1 MLYWFI
7 PYFKWIRRSENY
19 FNSLSKT
26 LSLCY
31 SDFRLILT
39 TATKILKDSN
49 DGFVLDRPTIRVY
62 STVRL
67 WFRSIKIRLSI
78 YDDESSES
86 KCHVRFFS
94 YYCDIEYH
102 ERCVLGFT
110 WVFAFFIRIY
120 CKLKINARLLFCD
133 MNCEKTA
140 GFFCVESTVKLFLQP
155 VTQTSR
161 LIYGSFTETSFFFFS
176 FWTDICCFYI
186 YLLSLSIPFF
196 LNIVLPSLLSL
207 SITSM

>member
-110 WVFAFFIRIY
+110 WVFAFFVRIY
-120 CKLKINARLLFCD
+120 CKMKINARLLFYD

-140 GFFCVESTVKLFLQP
+140 GFFFVLSPLSSYSCSQSHR
-155 VTQTSR
+155 QA
-161 LIYGSFTETSFFFFS
+161 GSFTAASLKLPSSFFPFELISVVFIYIFS
-176 FWTDICCFYI
+176 LCQF
-186 YLLSLSIPFF
+186 PFF
-196 LNIVLPSLLSL
+196 LI
-207 SITSM
+207 

>member
-67 WFRSIKIRLSI
+67 WFWSIKIRLSI

-94 YYCDIEYH
+94 YYCDIYYH

-110 WVFAFFIRIY
+110 WVFAFFVRIY
-120 CKLKINARLLFCD
+120 CKMKSNARLLFCD

-140 GFFCVESTVKLFLQP
+140 GFFFVLSPLSSYSCSQSHR
-155 VTQTSR
+155 QA
-161 LIYGSFTETSFFFFS
+161 GSFTAASLKLPSSFFPFELISVVFIYIFS
-176 FWTDICCFYI
+176 LCQF
-186 YLLSLSIPFF
+186 PFF
-196 LNIVLPSLLSL
+196 LI
-207 SITSM
+207 

>member
-102 ERCVLGFT
+102 EPCVLGFP
-110 WVFAFFIRIY
+110 WVFAFFVRIY
-120 CKLKINARLLFCD
+120 CKMKINARLLFCD

-140 GFFCVESTVKLFLQP
+140 GFFFVLSPLSSYSCSQSHR
-155 VTQTSR
+155 QA
-161 LIYGSFTETSFFFFS
+161 GSFTAASLKLPSSFFPFELISVVFIYIFS
-176 FWTDICCFYI
+176 LCQF
-186 YLLSLSIPFF
+186 PFF
-196 LNIVLPSLLSL
+196 LI
-207 SITSM
+207 

>member
-62 STVRL
+62 STVRF
-67 WFRSIKIRLSI
+67 WFWSIKIRLSI

-110 WVFAFFIRIY
+110 WVFAFFVTIY
-120 CKLKINARLLFCD
+120 CKIKINARLLFCD

-140 GFFCVESTVKLFLQP
+140 GFFFVLSPLSSYSCSQSHR
-155 VTQTSR
+155 QA
-161 LIYGSFTETSFFFFS
+161 GSFTAASLKLPSSFFPFELISVVFIYIFS
-176 FWTDICCFYI
+176 LCQF
-186 YLLSLSIPFF
+186 PFF
-196 LNIVLPSLLSL
+196 LI
-207 SITSM
+207 

>member
-62 STVRL
+62 STVRF
-67 WFRSIKIRLSI
+67 WFWSIKIHLSI

-86 KCHVRFFS
+86 KCHVKLFS

-110 WVFAFFIRIY
+110 WVFAFFVRIY
-120 CKLKINARLLFCD
+120 CEMKINARLLFCD

-140 GFFCVESTVKLFLQP
+140 GFFFVLSPLSSYSCSQSHR
-155 VTQTSR
+155 QA
-161 LIYGSFTETSFFFFS
+161 GSFTAASLKLPSSFFPFELISVVFIYIFS
-176 FWTDICCFYI
+176 LCQF
-186 YLLSLSIPFF
+186 PFF
-196 LNIVLPSLLSL
+196 LI
-207 SITSM
+207 